1 LVKYAYNVRHYTG
14 NREITVAAKS
24 ALKGAMGFVGVG
36 VMGGRMARRLIEA
49 GFPLVIHDTNPAAL
63 KPLVKLGAKVARSPR
78 DVANKARIV
87 FASVPTPPVLRE
99 VALGSNGLIRGKAI
113 KILVDLSTT
122 GSVIEKEIAKALAV
136 RGIDLVDSPVSGGA
150 SGADKGTLAV
160 MVAGKATSIAAV
172 RDALNV
178 VGKVFVVGKQPGQA
192 QMMKLLNNMLSTSA
206 LAMSLEVFVA
216 GTKAGIDPDMMV
228 AVINAGSGRNSATE
242 EKIPRSVLT
251 RTFDFGFP
259 VSGARK
265 DIGLAIEECQAM
277 GLPMIVGSAAKQ
289 LWDFA
294 YNQGGGKRDMTTLI
308 TYLEPWAGVEVRGK
322 AARKARKRA

>member
-1 LVKYAYNVRHYTG
+1 M
-14 NREITVAAKS
+14 VAAKP
-24 ALKGAMGFVGVG
+24 ALTGFIGVG
-36 VMGGRMARRLIEA
+36 VMGGRMARRLLEA
-49 GFPLVIHDTNPAAL
+49 GYPLIIYDVNPAAL
-63 KPLVKLGAKVARSPR
+63 KPLVKLGAKAARSPR
-78 DVANKARIV
+78 DVADKARIV

-99 VALGSNGLIRGKAI
+99 VALGNNGVIHGKAI

-122 GSVIEKEIAKALAV
+122 GSTVEKEIAKAVAT
-136 RGIDLVDSPVSGGA
+136 RGIDLIDSPVSGGA

-160 MVAGKATSIAAV
+160 MVAGKPKSIAAV
-172 RDALNV
+172 RDALTV
-178 VGKVFVVGKQPGQA
+178 IGKVFVVGKQAGQA
-192 QMMKLLNNMLSTSA
+192 QLMKLLNNMLSTSA
-206 LAMSLEVFVA
+206 LAMSMEVFIA
-216 GTKAGIDPDMMV
+216 GAKGGLDPDMMV
-228 AVINAGSGRNSATE
+228 DVINAGSGRNSATE

-251 RTFDFGFP
+251 RNFDFGFP

-322 AARKARKRA
+322 AARKRRRPPA